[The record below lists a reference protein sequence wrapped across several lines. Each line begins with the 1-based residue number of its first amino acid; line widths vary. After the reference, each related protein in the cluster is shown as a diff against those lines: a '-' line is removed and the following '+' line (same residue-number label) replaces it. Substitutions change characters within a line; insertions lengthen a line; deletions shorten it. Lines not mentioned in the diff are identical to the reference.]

1 MKKLVSAVTIA
12 ALTAGAMSAEVK
24 IGLQSCTR
32 PSLFTYVGS
41 YADDSDL
48 SIFGDFSYTG
58 HQDTLTFSTSSDYA
72 GAKLVMK
79 AGTTASEYYN
89 NEGNDKESLS
99 WGFDGDAYAWI
110 GFGNFKLYGGKISYR
125 GKVNRQN
132 KFGLV
137 DSDTA
142 KYGVSSTINNGDSK
156 TFLYDF
162 NDVGTIAGTRH
173 TAMIGEYT
181 LSEALPGDLIFR
193 LGMLANN
200 WKYDDEYVYDSK
212 TKVTAG
218 SYIGSSFVFDVTY
231 SQKDFLSLDLV
242 VKSPSQH
249 QLGFG
254 LYGEL
259 DMVENLAL
267 NLGFTYGMQNELE
280 AYETAAALAAGTKT
294 VVKSKWNAFAVDFR
308 AVYTVSDPF
317 TLAFTAKYSSAK
329 ADGEDTESAINLAL
343 GGKYVFSETLEGNL
357 TLAVDMDDLDDND
370 KADLAENWIWVSPDV
385 TIYAGKNAYF
395 EAGVMFGTAING
407 GDAEDACKASSDL
420 NITKMNFA
428 IPLVLRCKI

>member
-12 ALTAGAMSAEVK
+12 ALTAGALSAEVK
-24 IGLQSCTR
+24 IGLQSRTR

-41 YADDSDL
+41 YKEDADY

-79 AGTTASEYYN
+79 AGTTASSYTN
-89 NEGNDKESLS
+89 IEGNDTEKLD

-137 DSDTA
+137 DSDRA
-142 KYGVSSTINNGDSK
+142 KYGVSSTINGSSK

-181 LSEALPGDLIFR
+181 LSESLPGDLIFR
-193 LGMLANN
+193 LGMLANS
-200 WKYDDEYVYDSK
+200 WKYDDGYVYNSSVK
-212 TKVTAG
+212 SGG

-267 NLGFTYGMQNELE
+267 NLGFTYGMQNEFE
-280 AYETAAALAAGTKT
+280 YYKTATALAAG
-294 VVKSKWNAFAVDFR
+294 VKDGKESKWNAFAVDFR

-329 ADGEDTESAINLAL
+329 ADEADAENSINLAL
-343 GGKYVFSETLEGNL
+343 GGKYVFSETVEGNL
-357 TLAVDMDDLDDND
+357 TFALDMDDLDDND
-370 KADLAENWIWVSPDV
+370 ESDLAENWIWVSPDV